1 MTVPIRPD
9 APFSIPVGGAS
20 AAPGGLE
27 TNPSG
32 QSFSDLLSRGINN
45 VSDLQDQS
53 KDMIAAFLRGD
64 PVELHQVMA
73 SSEEAGIAIDLL
85 VQLRNKLTDAYRTVM
100 SAQT

>member
-9 APFSIPVGGAS
+9 APFSLPIAGPQS
-20 AAPGGLE
+20 SLE

-32 QSFSDLLSRGINN
+32 PSFGEMLSRGLNN
-45 VSDLQDQS
+45 VSTMQDQS

-73 SSEEAGIAIDLL
+73 SAEEAGIAIDLL

-100 SAQT
+100 SVQA